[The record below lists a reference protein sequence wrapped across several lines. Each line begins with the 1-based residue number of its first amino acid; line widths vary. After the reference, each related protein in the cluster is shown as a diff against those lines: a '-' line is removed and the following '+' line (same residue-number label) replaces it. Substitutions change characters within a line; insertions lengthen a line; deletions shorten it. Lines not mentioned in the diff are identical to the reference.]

1 MRLVK
6 YCKSGH
12 NIATGCKTL
21 QLGTFDYY
29 READPTWSI
38 ADTSEGFIL
47 YRGPTTPITIGASA
61 LNAVS
66 GGAIHI
72 TDSTTIHDQPP
83 VRAPGSIYFK
93 DANSNYVF
101 TPEGLKATIGPDLE
115 VRLCYPNSYIFCV
128 ACLSDG
134 EAPNPPSVSAEYDSY
149 YYLSKSANIT
159 TFISYV
165 TKALCD
171 QLVVGDLNLDGL
183 RDVPY
188 SQLSLPIEAIVLHNM
203 VTYVADKTIRLNT
216 EEDFTK
222 NRYTDIYFESMF
234 RKPAGYS
241 VNAEYRFV
249 FLLKHPVLGILPM
262 KKSPKLLQL
271 MPIAEAI
278 SSS

>member
-1 MRLVK
+1 MRLIK
-6 YCKSGH
+6 YCKSEH
-12 NIATGCKTL
+12 NIANGCKTL

-47 YRGPTTPITIGASA
+47 YRGPTTPITVGASA

-72 TDSTTIHDQPP
+72 TDSTTIHEKPL
-83 VRAPGSIYFK
+83 RAPGSVHFK
-93 DANSNYVF
+93 DANSNYVV
-101 TPEGLKATIGPDLE
+101 TPEGLRATIGPDLE

-149 YYLSKSANIT
+149 FYLSKTADIT
-159 TFISYV
+159 AFISYV
-165 TKALCD
+165 AKALCD
-171 QLVVGDLNLDGL
+171 QLVVGDLNLEGL
-183 RDVPY
+183 GDVPY
-188 SQLSLPIEAIVLHNM
+188 NQLSLPVEAIVLHNM
-203 VTYVADKTIRLNT
+203 VTYVADKTIRLT
-216 EEDFTK
+216 SEEDFTK

-234 RKPAGYS
+234 RKPAGYAA
-241 VNAEYRFV
+241 NAEYRFV
-249 FLLKHPVLGILPM
+249 FLLKHPVLGILPV
-262 KKSPKLLQL
+262 KKIPKLLQL
-271 MPIAEAI
+271 MPIAEAV